1 MRFFNPTSNKKLP
14 SNRSTFYRHNNNYQS
29 KRIQASQVKKNQWQ
43 QILLHQPIP
52 TVILKIYLLNIS
64 IHQIIPTQSY
74 PSIVGIYYIP
84 HTINKKT
91 MTTYNQHQVSE
102 IKHSHISTI
111 HSQPTTPTVNVKTNH
126 RKEKSSF
133 HSLETNLP
141 KIQLLLPSLI

>member
-1 MRFFNPTSNKKLP
+1 
-14 SNRSTFYRHNNNYQS
+14 
-29 KRIQASQVKKNQWQ
+29 
-43 QILLHQPIP
+43 
-52 TVILKIYLLNIS
+52 
-64 IHQIIPTQSY
+64 
-74 PSIVGIYYIP
+74 
-84 HTINKKT
+84 

-141 KIQLLLPSLI
+141 KIQHQFSPVLTSNNIWDNNKEKKNVCTNLLQITEITEHTPITDKKTLLF